1 MIRSVH
7 FVDSKGTTLL
17 EIYQE
22 KRPQLYLRKAKKIAQ
37 QLHHSLHK
45 LITTYSIPLIINR
58 IGKSKIYTMNSKI

>member
-22 KRPQLYLRKAKKIAQ
+22 KRPQLYLRKVKKIAQ

-45 LITTYSIPLIINR
+45 PPITYSILFIINR
-58 IGKSKIYTMNSKI
+58 IEKSKIYMMNSKI